1 MKLLVG
7 AVDSTYAS
15 ALLQP
20 PAPSSNR
27 HVAAE
32 LDCTPS
38 PPLLSYHVSNIS
50 YSYDC
55 KDDSDSAQVASKG
68 GNAPRLM
75 QGTVSPGS
83 LSRHGSDASRSSGQL
98 SRGGSVPLVHE
109 FSDNSDDEEEPL
121 SAEQQLRR
129 RLGQLGN

>member
-7 AVDSTYAS
+7 AVDSTYA
-15 ALLQP
+15 
-20 PAPSSNR
+20 
-27 HVAAE
+27 H
-32 LDCTPS
+32 
-38 PPLLSYHVSNIS
+38 PLLSCHVSNVPH
-50 YSYDC
+50 SYDC
-55 KDDSDSAQVASKG
+55 KDDSDVAPVQSKG

>member
-7 AVDSTYAS
+7 AVDSTYG
-15 ALLQP
+15 
-20 PAPSSNR
+20 N
-27 HVAAE
+27 
-32 LDCTPS
+32 
-38 PPLLSYHVSNIS
+38 PLLSCHVANILH
-50 YSYDC
+50 SYDC
-55 KDDSDSAQVASKG
+55 KDNADSVPVQSKS

-83 LSRHGSDASRSSGQL
+83 LSRHGSDASRSAGQL

-109 FSDNSDDEEEPL
+109 FSDYSDDDDEEDPL